1 MSNRETAI
9 RQVVEHLPWL
19 ASFADVR
26 LVPRGKRPPGRD
38 VHSVRIRLGC
48 DTRVGGS
55 GGCLLAQ
62 APTQS
67 PYVPWGTMLPA
78 GTVLRFAAISTGY
91 EDACSW
97 IGPSAPVFVVEGG
110 ASDGLS
116 AAIYLDYLDAAAIV
130 EALAIEEI
138 EVSPSKSTG
147 TTTSGAEVGQP

>member
-26 LVPRGKRPPGRD
+26 LVRPGQRPPGRD

-48 DTRVGGS
+48 ETRVGGS

-62 APTQS
+62 APYGA
-67 PYVPWGTMLPA
+67 PYVPWGTRLPA

-91 EDACSW
+91 EDPCSW

-110 ASDGLS
+110 PSDGLNV
-116 AAIYLDYLDAAAIV
+116 AIYLDWLDDAALA

-138 EVSPSKSTG
+138 EVSPNKLSG
-147 TTTSGAEVGQP
+147 TASGAEVGPA